1 MRAAI
6 ALTVAILAG
15 GTALAA
21 DPPKAETKDI
31 GFAIGPSL
39 PAAGISDGYDYGV
52 FATLRGYYFPAASRH
67 GVRAAL
73 WGAWATGSSE
83 IDDGFG
89 GGVEMNYAAH
99 FGAGEAPFSFFIGAG
114 LAGSDYI
121 AVSGS
126 LPGATQIHIS
136 GSAFTGNI
144 GIGYMWKRMFVEASY
159 VEVFDDQ
166 KNFGFVPVVLGIR
179 F

>member
-1 MRAAI
+1 MRAAL
-6 ALTVAILAG
+6 ALSVAILAAG
-15 GTALAA
+15 AVIAA

-39 PAAGISDGYDYGV
+39 PVTGISDAYDYGV

-73 WGAWATGSSE
+73 WGGWASGSSG
-83 IDDGFG
+83 IDDGY
-89 GGVEMNYAAH
+89 GVGIEMNYAAH
-99 FGAGEAPFSFFIGAG
+99 FGAGEAPFYFFVGAG
-114 LAGSDYI
+114 LAGSDYV
-121 AVSGS
+121 AVNGS
-126 LPGATQIHIS
+126 LPGSTQIHIR

-144 GIGYMWKRMFVEASY
+144 GVGYNWKRMFVEASY

-166 KNFGFVPVVLGIR
+166 KNFGFVPVVLGFR